1 MSVGADRSLCPNAQT
16 KTHVSMSL
24 QSHFAARGH
33 YTTPCPSHRV
43 CAAKRVPMTRP
54 VTPVHPTGAMPANCE
69 ATCGHG
75 TVGMQ
80 GPDAHAGAVQ
90 EWDATPAAMFARAG
104 VQRRPALAC
113 SPRASGSYTGAGIQ
127 RTQQS
132 LSNGQ
137 HPGHHHPPACPRT
150 AHWRGCGGCGCPQG
164 VCAYQGGAT
173 WGAAARILLR

>member
-1 MSVGADRSLCPNAQT
+1 MLNPRLSALRRSGGEVGADRSLCPNAQT

-24 QSHFAARGH
+24 QSHFAAHGH
-33 YTTPCPSHRV
+33 CTARQSHSV
-43 CAAKRVPMTRP
+43 FAAAKGVPMTRP
-54 VTPVHPTGAMPANCE
+54 VTPVHPTGAMPASCK
-69 ATCGHG
+69 
-75 TVGMQ
+75 
-80 GPDAHAGAVQ
+80 
-90 EWDATPAAMFARAG
+90 RAG

-113 SPRASGSYTGAGIQ
+113 SPRASSSYTGAGIQ
-127 RTQQS
+127 HTQQS

-150 AHWRGCGGCGCPQG
+150 AHWRGCGGCGSPPG

>member
-1 MSVGADRSLCPNAQT
+1 MQPTATAQLASPT
-16 KTHVSMSL
+16 VYSL
-24 QSHFAARGH
+24 QRKARRSQDVTHDPSCDSG
-33 YTTPCPSHRV
+33 TPHRRH
-43 CAAKRVPMTRP
+43 ASQLRSDMRP
-54 VTPVHPTGAMPANCE
+54 WNRWHART
-69 ATCGHG
+69 
-75 TVGMQ
+75 
-80 GPDAHAGAVQ
+80 DAHAGAVQ
-90 EWDATPAAMFARAG
+90 ERDATPTNIFARAG

-137 HPGHHHPPACPRT
+137 RPGYYHPPACPRT

-173 WGAAARILLR
+173 WGAAARILLRRENLISIGNTALFE